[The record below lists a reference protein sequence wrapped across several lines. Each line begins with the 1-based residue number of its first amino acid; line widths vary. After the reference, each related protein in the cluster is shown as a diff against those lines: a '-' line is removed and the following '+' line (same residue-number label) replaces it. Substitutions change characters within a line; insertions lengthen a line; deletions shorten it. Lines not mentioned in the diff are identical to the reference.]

1 MYNIPGRF
9 ILFILIVSSRVSKVH
24 PISACVSGNFYDF
37 IKQRLCAMNKIEN
50 VQDEERTYNVKLR
63 YVHTTIVAVGRQ

>member
-9 ILFILIVSSRVSKVH
+9 VSFILIVSCRVSKMH

-50 VQDEERTYNVKLR
+50 VTGNVR
-63 YVHTTIVAVGRQ
+63 IP